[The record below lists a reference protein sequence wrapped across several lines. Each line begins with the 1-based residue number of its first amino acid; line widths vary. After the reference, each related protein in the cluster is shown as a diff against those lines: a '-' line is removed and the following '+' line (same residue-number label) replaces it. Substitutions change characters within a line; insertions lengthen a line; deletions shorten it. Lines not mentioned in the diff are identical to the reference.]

1 MSDNGILSEDERAR
15 CAAISQRI
23 PGEIA
28 RIVRAVCDE
37 TGIRPAEIY
46 APTRGLDHVAQ
57 ARQLI
62 MFIAKRRGFSLNQIG
77 RPLRRHH
84 TTVLHGVRAEEARMA
99 KNV

>member
-1 MSDNGILSEDERAR
+1 MSNDGILSEDERAR
-15 CAAISQRI
+15 CEAISRLI

-37 TGIRPAEIY
+37 TGVRPAEIY
-46 APTRGLDHVAQ
+46 APTRGPNHVAK

-77 RPLRRHH
+77 RALRRDS

-99 KNV
+99 ENV

>member
-1 MSDNGILSEDERAR
+1 MSDNDILSEDDRAR
-15 CAAISQRI
+15 CAAISKRI

-37 TGIRPAEIY
+37 TGVRPAEIY

-62 MFIAKRRGFSLNQIG
+62 MFIADQRGFSTTKIS
-77 RPLRRHH
+77 RALRRHH
-84 TTVLHGVRAEEARMA
+84 TTVIHGVRAEKIRRV
-99 KNV
+99 KDG